1 MPGDP
6 RVLLGAFALD
16 WLAGEPPASCH
27 PVVWM
32 GWALDRCEAR
42 APADGP
48 GRRAYGLLVAL
59 GLPLG
64 WAILAGTLERHV
76 PWPLQ
81 ALALKPSLA
90 GRALL
95 EAGRHVER
103 AFERGDPAAARA
115 GLRALVSRPTARL
128 DGPLIASATIESLAE
143 NLVDSWVAPLL
154 AFCGWGLAGAYAY
167 RAANTA
173 DAMWG
178 YRSPRYSALG
188 NGAARLDDVL
198 SWLPARLGAA
208 CLMLAAPRRADA
220 LGAWW
225 RDGGRTASPNAGQ
238 VMAVAAGALGVRL
251 EKPEHYVLNGQAPPP
266 TPASLGQARRLVATA
281 MALAA
286 GLSLLLAMAGRG
298 RG

>member
-1 MPGDP
+1 MGDV
-6 RVLLGAFALD
+6 RVLLGALVLD
-16 WLAGEPPASCH
+16 WLAGEPPAICH

-32 GWALDRCEAR
+32 GRALDRCEAW
-42 APADGP
+42 APANGP
-48 GRRAYGLLVAL
+48 RRRAYGVLVAV
-59 GLPLG
+59 GLPLA
-64 WAILAGTLERHV
+64 WAAVARALERRL

-95 EAGRHVER
+95 EAGQEVEQSLGQGDLTG
-103 AFERGDPAAARA
+103 ARGA
-115 GLRALVSRPTARL
+115 LRALVSRPTAHL
-128 DGPLIASATIESLAE
+128 DGPLITSAAIESLAE

-154 AFCGWGLAGAYAY
+154 AYVGWGLAGAYAY

-188 NGAARLDDVL
+188 NGAARLDDGL
-198 SWLPARLGAA
+198 SWLPARLGAV
-208 CLMLAAPRRADA
+208 CLLLAAPRRADA

-225 RDGGRTASPNAGQ
+225 RDAGRTASPNAGQ

-251 EKPEHYVLNGQAPPP
+251 EKRKHYVLNGQAPQP
-266 TPASLGQARRLVATA
+266 TSASLGQARRLVGTA

-286 GLSLLLAMAGRG
+286 VWSLLLALAGRR